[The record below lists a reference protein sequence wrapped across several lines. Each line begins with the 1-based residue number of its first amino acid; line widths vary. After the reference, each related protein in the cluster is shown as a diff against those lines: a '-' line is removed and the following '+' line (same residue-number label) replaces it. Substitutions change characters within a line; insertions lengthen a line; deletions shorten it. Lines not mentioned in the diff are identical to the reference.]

1 MIWLFMILKLHLVSA
16 MQFSVEFSEC
26 SFLCL
31 KIVPFRTGDAAF
43 VLAVQ
48 ALRTCSLT
56 SSTGNSSTASCI
68 IPREGYLKTV
78 AFLAVPRKF
87 TLLLLVPVS
96 KSGDLSS
103 EDEESE
109 TEAAPDVP
117 GKFDEE
123 EALLAPS
130 FLFFLAALDLAFFF
144 FFSAA
149 LDAFNFSSCSFSMS
163 FLKRQNSALC
173 PLQLHHLQMP
183 LQSWVLWVAFWQS
196 EHHFSPEAGRFPPE
210 APASLAV
217 SFDPLYQEEDS
228 NDRI

>member
-1 MIWLFMILKLHLVSA
+1 MILKLHPVSA

-31 KIVPFRTGDAAF
+31 KIVPFRIGEAAF

-56 SSTGNSSTASCI
+56 SSTGNPSTASCI
-68 IPREGYLKTV
+68 IPREGFLKTV
-78 AFLAVPRKF
+78 AFLAIPRKF

-103 EDEESE
+103 ELEESE
-109 TEAAPDVP
+109 TGAAPDDP

-130 FLFFLAALDLAFFF
+130 FLFFLAALDLDFFLLLLGF
-144 FFSAA
+144 GCF
-149 LDAFNFSSCSFSMS
+149 
-163 FLKRQNSALC
+163 Q
-173 PLQLHHLQMP
+173 PLQLLFLHVLLEAAEFCLMP
-183 LQSWVLWVAFWQS
+183 PPIAPPADAVTVLGTVS
-196 EHHFSPEAGRFPPE
+196 CL
-210 APASLAV
+210 LAV
-217 SFDPLYQEEDS
+217 
-228 NDRI
+228 